1 MGPAS
6 IAAVVLAGGRSTR
19 MGGRNKALAEL
30 DGRPL
35 IRHVIDR
42 LRLQV
47 DALAIS
53 VEGAIPEFD
62 ALGVPQLADPVPGH
76 QGPLG
81 GLLSAIRYF
90 GTEREWVL
98 LTPCDAPFLPRN
110 LAQTLLAC
118 AEEARASCAAVVY
131 SGELQPTFSLWH
143 RRVQDDL
150 ERAVVREGLAGFKQF
165 MGRLVVARY
174 DWPLARQD
182 GGPEPFFNIND
193 EIALNEARRWM
204 GPADGSRQACSA

>member
-1 MGPAS
+1 MRTVSVAGV
-6 IAAVVLAGGRSTR
+6 ILAGGRSTR
-19 MGGRNKALAEL
+19 MGCRNKALAEL

-42 LRLQV
+42 LQPQV

-53 VEGAIPEFD
+53 VEAASPDFD

-81 GLLSAIRYF
+81 GLLSALRHF

-98 LTPCDAPFLPRN
+98 LAPCDAPFLPLN
-110 LAQTLLAC
+110 LAHKLLAR
-118 AEEARASCAAVVY
+118 AGEARASCAAVVY

-150 ERAVVREGLAGFKQF
+150 ERAVGREGLAGFKQF
-165 MGRLVVARY
+165 MGRLAVARY
-174 DWPLARQD
+174 DWPLMQQD

-193 EIALNEARRWM
+193 DIALDEARRRM
-204 GPADGSRQACSA
+204 GPAAAGPQACSA